1 MFENI
6 YGMQKQHISEVVT
19 QKCSMKKMF
28 WNILKNLQEAFTMES
43 FLSKVTA
50 LQLFCNIYLLNIWEW
65 LLLT

>member
-1 MFENI
+1 
-6 YGMQKQHISEVVT
+6 MQKQHISEVVT

-28 WNILKNLQEAFTMES
+28 LNILKNLQEAFTMES